1 MTERLIRSAADWIA
15 VWRARM
21 AELGL
26 TCLEADARAGLSEG
40 HTSKILCGLRKPSG
54 ETRDRLCTALGLLQ
68 SVSVDIAAGRNKIAS
83 DGRSSFEANQERGE
97 NQKIGG
103 NHDEHHPL
111 DTGSRTGGTSRE
123 IGS

>member
-1 MTERLIRSAADWIA
+1 MTERLIRTSADWIA

-21 AELGL
+21 AELGV

-68 SVSVDIAAGRNKIAS
+68 IVSVDIAAGRNQIAS
-83 DGRSSFEANQERGE
+83 DGRSSFEANPERGE
-97 NQKIGG
+97 NPQVERK
-103 NHDEHHPL
+103 HDEQGPL
-111 DTGSRTGGTSRE
+111 NSGSRSGGTSRE
-123 IGS
+123 IGG